1 MQRTLLGLK
10 LELATRM
17 PATQALELL
26 HSDTFRSGLGNSH
39 YFQDHK
45 VGGHGIADLAPE
57 EPQRELQG
65 NERIPAP
72 RLRPLCCL
80 RKQLPGEK
88 DFI

>member
-26 HSDTFRSGLGNSH
+26 HSATFRSGLGNSL
-39 YFQDHK
+39 YHK

-57 EPQRELQG
+57 EPQTELQG